1 MKRTLTSISLVM
13 LFASLMFIVSSSV
26 MAQAD
31 DQAQSSVIKEADA
44 PETQTCQSTY
54 TVGAGATKFSFCVT
68 QNGNVLKLESPA
80 SYPHLVYQEGYVV
93 CGTGAAN
100 AYDSAAIGSG
110 WGTSTIT
117 QPNGANT
124 FPLTITRNS
133 SDGNFQLK
141 QVFSRDA
148 AEFDITITMT
158 LTNISTGSLTNVK
171 LARYFDGDL
180 DGDDA
185 DDIYD
190 HSAESSWGRD
200 VHALSLTALTPAIPH
215 SAGVETFNNFTNNRS
230 TCTPVAAA
238 VPTAAGDFVAR
249 VTYTIGTLNA
259 GASKTVKFLYR
270 RF

>member
-1 MKRTLTSISLVM
+1 MKRTLTSISLAM
-13 LFASLMFIVSSSV
+13 LFAGLMFMVSSSV

-31 DQAQSSVIKEADA
+31 DQAQSSVIKEAFA

-54 TVGAGATKFSFCVT
+54 AVGAGATKFAFCVT
-68 QNGNVLKLESPA
+68 QNGNVLNLESPA
-80 SYPHLVYQEGYVV
+80 TYITNYREGYVV

-100 AYDSAAIGSG
+100 AYDSADAGAG
-110 WGTSTIT
+110 WGSSTIT

-133 SDGNFQLK
+133 LDGKFQLK

-158 LTNISTGSLTNVK
+158 LTNISTGSISNIK
-171 LARYFDGDL
+171 LARYFDGDI
-180 DGDDA
+180 DNDDS

-190 HSAESSWGRD
+190 RSAESSWGRET
-200 VHALSLTALTPAIPH
+200 HAVSLTALTPAIAH
-215 SAGVETFNNFTNNRS
+215 STAVETYGNWLNTRS
-230 TCTPVAAA
+230 ACTPTSAT
-238 VPTAAGDFVAR
+238 VPTAVGDYTGR